1 MGRCIPHFARC
12 NENRGFYFVSLSAA
26 AWVLRTNRRWRRQF
40 GSQTFIQIPVFSQN
54 KVYLAK
60 IPPGQ
65 PRSAAPNCK
74 VGNAHLGQSAPQIL
88 LRRLRHSATL
98 RPPFRLGS
106 LSLFR
111 LPRLDECTMRRLR
124 FALGIGTLSAT
135 LAAAL
140 SGCAMG
146 PTVPSPGATLL
157 TPPPPVVQPGAP
169 SPVPPLQYVPPF
181 ESNLPPGPITN
192 PLHVPVADRDMA
204 WEQLIAVIEEY
215 FKVEHEERVRLAGD
229 ILTEGRIDTYPQ
241 TGATLMEPWRGD
253 SVTYYDKLESTL
265 QSIRR
270 RAFVRVI
277 PDQTGFLIDL
287 TVLKELENLP
297 QPMRSSAGS
306 AAFQKDVTLDRSSE
320 PLPSLNQPP
329 ATAGR
334 PGPPGP
340 PPSTWIPEGRDP
352 HLEQVILAKIQA
364 RMTQIAAPAFTS
376 PGGVY
381 GLPPTN

>member
-1 MGRCIPHFARC
+1 
-12 NENRGFYFVSLSAA
+12 
-26 AWVLRTNRRWRRQF
+26 
-40 GSQTFIQIPVFSQN
+40 
-54 KVYLAK
+54 
-60 IPPGQ
+60 
-65 PRSAAPNCK
+65 
-74 VGNAHLGQSAPQIL
+74 
-88 LRRLRHSATL
+88 
-98 RPPFRLGS
+98 
-106 LSLFR
+106 
-111 LPRLDECTMRRLR
+111 MRRLR
-124 FALGIGTLSAT
+124 FALGIAAPSAAF
-135 LAAAL
+135 AAAL
-140 SGCAMG
+140 CGCAMG
-146 PTVPSPGATLL
+146 PTVPPPGATML
-157 TPPPPVVQPGAP
+157 TPPPPIVQPGAP
-169 SPVPPLQYVPPF
+169 VAPPPLQYVPPF

-192 PLHVPVADRDMA
+192 PLHVPVADRDLA
-204 WEQLIAVIEEY
+204 WEQIIAVIEEY

-270 RAFVRVI
+270 LAYVRVI

-287 TVLKELENLP
+287 SVFKELENLP

-320 PLPSLNQPP
+320 PLPNLTQPP
-329 ATAGR
+329 ATAVR
-334 PGPPGP
+334 PGTPAVAGP
-340 PPSTWIPEGRDP
+340 PPSTWIRLGRDP